1 MHQPGLIGPGNF
13 GETSLFAGGRGTV
26 DSVRVCVIGAGR
38 AGMVHAF
45 NFRHRIAEA
54 QLVAIVDADQA
65 TSSSLEA
72 MARRRADESGVSLVP
87 RGVVFDSIEAAL
99 SGADFD
105 AVCIAT
111 PTFTHASIA
120 VAAARAGKHILCEK
134 PMALT
139 LDEADAMIAA
149 ARQADVVLQIAFMRR
164 FDPAFRAAREQIE
177 AGAIG
182 DPMMVRTLTRGPGLP
197 PRWACDPATSIG
209 MLAEVNSH
217 DFDTVRWLAGSE
229 LSRVYA
235 EAATLKAPQLEEE
248 FPGFYDTV
256 VVNVRLASGAL
267 AVIDGCCPVGYGYD
281 ARAEVLGSTGVLFI
295 GELRERALVRCTRE
309 EGVVTKQFTAWAKRF
324 EAAYLAEDEHFV
336 NCIRASESPEV
347 TGEDGK
353 RALEGVLAAT
363 RSIRTGA
370 PVALPLAEGARDAA

>member
-1 MHQPGLIGPGNF
+1 MKPIRICL
-13 GETSLFAGGRGTV
+13 V
-26 DSVRVCVIGAGR
+26 GAGR
-38 AGMVHAF
+38 AGTVHAR
-45 NFRHRIAEA
+45 NFRHRIADAE
-54 QLVAIVDADQA
+54 LVAVVD
-65 TSSSLEA
+65 TNEA
-72 MARRRADESGVSLVP
+72 MARERASELDVS
-87 RGVVFDSIEAAL
+87 RVFGSIEAVL

-134 PMALT
+134 PMAMA
-139 LDEADAMIAA
+139 LDEADEMIAA
-149 ARQADVVLQIAFMRR
+149 ARQGGVTLQIAFMRR
-164 FDPAFRAAREQIE
+164 FDPAFRAAKEQIL

-182 DPMMVRTLTRGPGLP
+182 DPIVIRTLTRGPGLP
-197 PRWACDPATSIG
+197 PRWACDPVTSIG

-229 LSRVYA
+229 VSRVYA
-235 EAATLKAPQLEEE
+235 EAATLKAPQLGEEY
-248 FPGFYDTV
+248 PDFYDTA
-256 VVNVRLASGAL
+256 VVNVRLVSGAL

-281 ARAEVLGSTGVLFI
+281 ARAEVLGSAGVLFI

-309 EGVVTKQFTAWAKRF
+309 DGAVTRQFTAWAKRF

-336 NCIRASESPEV
+336 NCIRTGESPQV

-363 RSIRTGA
+363 RSIRTGG
-370 PVALPLAEGARDAA
+370 PVNLPLTEGAGGAA

>member
-1 MHQPGLIGPGNF
+1 MESTKICI
-13 GETSLFAGGRGTV
+13 V
-26 DSVRVCVIGAGR
+26 GAGR
-38 AGMVHAF
+38 AGMVHGF
-45 NFRHRIAEA
+45 NFRYRIAEA
-54 QLVAIVDADQA
+54 QLAAIVDADKTLA
-65 TSSSLEA
+65 HK
-72 MARRRADESGVSLVP
+72 RADALGIPLVFNS
-87 RGVVFDSIEAAL
+87 VEAAL
-99 SGADFD
+99 SQADFD

-120 VAAARAGKHILCEK
+120 MAAAQAGKHILCEK

-139 LDEADAMIAA
+139 LDEADAMMAA
-149 ARQADVVLQIAFMRR
+149 ARQAGVVLQIAFMRR
-164 FDPAFRAAREQIE
+164 FDPAFRAAKEQIE

-182 DPMMVRTLTRGPGLP
+182 DPIVIRTLTRGPGLP

-229 LSRVYA
+229 FSRIYA
-235 EAATLKAPQLEEE
+235 EAATLKAPQLGEE
-248 FPGFYDTV
+248 FPSFYDTA

-267 AVIDGCCPVGYGYD
+267 AIIDGCCPVGYGYD
-281 ARAEVLGSTGVLFI
+281 ARAEVLGSAGVLFI

-309 EGVVTKQFTAWAKRF
+309 DGVVTKQFTAWAKRF
-324 EAAYLAEDEHFV
+324 EAGYLAEDEHFV
-336 NCIRASESPEV
+336 NCIRTGEPSQV

-363 RSIRTGA
+363 RSIQTGG
-370 PVALPLAEGARDAA
+370 PVSLPLTESAEGTA

>member
-1 MHQPGLIGPGNF
+1 
-13 GETSLFAGGRGTV
+13 
-26 DSVRVCVIGAGR
+26 
-38 AGMVHAF
+38 MVHAF
-45 NFRHRIAEA
+45 NFRYRLADVELA
-54 QLVAIVDADQA
+54 AVVDAD
-65 TSSSLEA
+65 EA
-72 MARRRADESGVSLVP
+72 LARERADELGVSLVFSS
-87 RGVVFDSIEAAL
+87 VESAL
-99 SGADFD
+99 SQADLD

-120 VAAARAGKHILCEK
+120 VAAAQAGKHILCEK

-139 LDEADAMIAA
+139 LDEADVMIAA

-182 DPMMVRTLTRGPGLP
+182 DPIMVRTLTRGPGLP

-256 VVNVRLASGAL
+256 VVNVRLTSGAL

-309 EGVVTKQFTAWAKRF
+309 DGVVTKQFTAWARRF
-324 EAAYLAEDEHFV
+324 EVGYLAEDEHFV
-336 NCIRASESPEV
+336 NCIRTGEPPEV
-347 TGEDGK
+347 TGEDGR
-353 RALEGVLAAT
+353 RALEGALAAT
-363 RSIRTGA
+363 RSIQTGA
-370 PVALPLAEGARDAA
+370 PVSLPLTGSAGGTT